1 MLEQRDLA
9 LTVEQSQLD
18 MKFLDYPV
26 LDRLSKALTFESAEC
41 KVFTQLEA
49 YSCKTVSKEK
59 RLLKSL
65 ESQYMQSAS
74 MSPPDYLDETLA
86 SPFGRLDQ
94 AGARKVLFLLIAT
107 LNGAF
112 PHHDFSVVSPSDFR
126 RQPSSASVLNS
137 LSTTLL
143 SLRHNSNTPRSF
155 SSFPSSHEE
164 TFDGTR
170 SSRMGNIF
178 DGGFDRTGNSTISHP
193 ELATVL
199 DDIMDI
205 KECEVYSFHPDA
217 ESDPHACAD
226 DEEEADDYDD
236 DRYDDGGLSSDDDD
250 DEMRHRHSGSH
261 DIDAPMFDEDYLS
274 GGFQGDSNP
283 ASQPATPRTPTSTRA
298 RAGDYFSSS
307 QRKRQQ
313 SQQQHQQPQMSMSLS
328 SSDSYDDDDVP
339 SGLLW
344 ANYTFFYNR
353 RMKRIL
359 FVSVWSRRN
368 SGSAPHYGFSPPSY
382 PTTAFMPQ
390 HQGSHTRSTTVSTNT
405 TVIDDPADDMT
416 PGPSPAKRAIAR
428 ASTGGA
434 GSARAPVAH
443 AGGRGGHRH
452 GRSASGSP
460 APSSLSPFPHA
471 SPQAPGRRG
480 PSNLGAVPT
489 IGNLDG
495 TLLSASAPAVQQQ
508 PLAVPSASSSL
519 ARQTADAA
527 SSLASSSSASSST
540 KRTGEMARPE
550 DESRKHRRVNR
561 SSMAA

>member
-1 MLEQRDLA
+1 
-9 LTVEQSQLD
+9 

-26 LDRLSKALTFESAEC
+26 LDRLSKSLTFESAEC

-59 RLLKSL
+59 RLFKSI

-94 AGARKVLFLLIAT
+94 PSARKVLFLLIAT

-155 SSFPSSHEE
+155 SSYPSSHEE
-164 TFDGTR
+164 AFDESRSTR
-170 SSRMGNIF
+170 TGNIF
-178 DGGFDRTGNSTISHP
+178 DNGLNGSGSGAINHP

-226 DEEEADDYDD
+226 EEEEADDYDD
-236 DRYDDGGLSSDDDD
+236 RYVDGGLSSDDDD

-261 DIDAPMFDEDYLS
+261 DMDAPMFDEDYLS

-283 ASQPATPRTPTSTRA
+283 ASQPTTPRTPTSTRA
-298 RAGDYFSSS
+298 RAGDYFTSS
-307 QRKRQQ
+307 QRKRQL
-313 SQQQHQQPQMSMSLS
+313 SQAQQEPPRMSTSMS
-328 SSDSYDDDDVP
+328 SSDSYDDDDEP

-353 RMKRIL
+353 KMKRIL
-359 FVSVWSRRN
+359 FVSVWSRLN
-368 SGSAPHYGFSPPSY
+368 TSGAPHYGFSPPSY
-382 PTTAFMPQ
+382 PMGSLMPSQNLAHTRTTTA
-390 HQGSHTRSTTVSTNT
+390 STIATAVDESG
-405 TVIDDPADDMT
+405 DDMT

-428 ASTGGA
+428 ASLGGA
-434 GSARAPVAH
+434 QASH
-443 AGGRGGHRH
+443 ANDASSVTQRRSRRH

-471 SPQAPGRRG
+471 SPQPHGRRA
-480 PSNLGAVPT
+480 PSNLSSAPT
-489 IGNLDG
+489 MANLDG
-495 TLLSASAPAVQQQ
+495 TILSASAPVHQQS
-508 PLAVPSASSSL
+508 LAMPSTSSSL
-519 ARQTADAA
+519 ARQA
-527 SSLASSSSASSST
+527 SDTHSSSPLSSST
-540 KRTGEMARPE
+540 KRTGGMARRE
-550 DESRKHRRVNR
+550 DESRKHRRV
-561 SSMAA
+561 